1 MGSPDRVCNI
11 PALQD
16 EDGKWHLTP
25 GGKAD
30 ELARNFAMKG
40 VLPDE
45 AENEYSIIRVA
56 PTRQGEVPMPTTE
69 ITEKRRNELKV
80 SSGIGPDEVPARILR
95 ECSHELALPLTLLVI
110 RILFLGVWPE
120 IWKDHWIVPL
130 HKRGVTFKSKQ
141 YRGVHLTAQISKV
154 VERVVKQLFVPYLD
168 RTGAFGPNQFAYRQH
183 RGARDA
189 LALLVMRWIFAFN
202 SGDSI
207 ILCASDVFRS
217 GWVLKFCAQVLCLCA
232 FSNVRGRECQGGLR
246 CYSSVLSCLA
256 L

>member
-1 MGSPDRVCNI
+1 
-11 PALQD
+11 
-16 EDGKWHLTP
+16 
-25 GGKAD
+25 
-30 ELARNFAMKG
+30 MKG

-45 AENEYSIIRVA
+45 AESEYSIIRVA
-56 PTRQGEVPMPTTE
+56 PIRQGEVPMPTTE
-69 ITEKRRNELKV
+69 ITEKIMNELNV
-80 SSGIGPDEVPARILR
+80 SSGTGPDEVPARILR
-95 ECSHELALPLTLLVI
+95 ECSHELALPITLLVI

-189 LALLVMRWIFAFN
+189 LALLVMRWIIAFN

-207 ILCASDVFRS
+207 ILYTSDVS
-217 GWVLKFCAQVLCLCA
+217 GAFDRVEANRRLKKTCCNGNAPAPDQTTKVLARTTKREGDCWRRVLD
-232 FSNVRGRECQGGLR
+232 
-246 CYSSVLSCLA
+246 SV
-256 L
+256 